1 MVLNLSSPSFVTGL
15 HMNKALY
22 SLSYACVTAGAA
34 GILFAG
40 IYVLVRYRNESLF
53 FQINIVFPVIS
64 VLREMELGLFI
75 FS

>member
-1 MVLNLSSPSFVTGL
+1 MKNVILIIILHFLTYQIFLVIGL

-22 SLSYACVTAGAA
+22 SLSYTCVTASAA

-53 FQINIVFPVIS
+53 FSN
-64 VLREMELGLFI
+64 
-75 FS
+75 